1 MAISTISRFQVS
13 FFTFVV
19 NYTGPTGRVMV
30 GADTKEELINF
41 LQQNPIKGWGGEGTI
56 NEEWLILGTN
66 IKEYL
71 GNGNYFEAVI
81 GFPPAWETRHVQI
94 NWTYQEAIEGEA
106 KPMALLNVSY
116 QVPLGT
122 SDEELQ
128 FRLELAYKQAKADW
142 LEAQFQ
148 AYREV
153 MLPLMQK
160 WVEAHKDSRVK
171 AVHIKAHKTYRLNE
185 FSTEMVF
192 DLGGSNTSSNINGY
206 AISHANPRC
215 TFEEVEAMWKDII
228 EGKYDYLVKKP
239 KKVIAPPKR
248 LNK

>member
-1 MAISTISRFQVS
+1 MLVS
-13 FFTFVV
+13 I
-19 NYTGPTGRVMV
+19 PHH
-30 GADTKEELINF
+30 
-41 LQQNPIKGWGGEGTI
+41 P
-56 NEEWLILGTN
+56 
-66 IKEYL
+66 
-71 GNGNYFEAVI
+71 
-81 GFPPAWETRHVQI
+81 WETRHVQI

-122 SDEELQ
+122 SEEELQ

-142 LEAQFQ
+142 LKAQFQ

-153 MLPLMQK
+153 ILPMMQK